1 MAAPGDAV
9 DEQVAAAVGAY
20 VPQRHRGEG
29 LLLALDDHDRS
40 QSSSANRVTAGAFG
54 FFAFNQSRERPEL
67 YHEPLRFDTIPSRP
81 IRHACSNTSGP
92 SASRCSLSCTPCP
105 ARASSRARVALRRSS
120 GSRRRS
126 SPFSSIKSKAYMK
139 AVPPFRHR
147 RISSKSAMPSSPH
160 ATASLSRMH
169 EGKRRPRSLTVLRHR
184 ETISAWTPLYVSW
197 CCL

>member
-92 SASRCSLSCTPCP
+92 SGSGCSLSRTPYP
-105 ARASSRARVALRRSS
+105 ARASSFARVALRRSS

-126 SPFSSIKSKAYMK
+126 SSFSDQVEGIGTSW
-139 AVPPFRHR
+139 HR
-147 RISSKSAMPSSPH
+147 GAGSGCARTERCRPSPQ
-160 ATASLSRMH
+160 ATASPSRMQPP
-169 EGKRRPRSLTVLRHR
+169 ERRGPARIKADQVLVR
-184 ETISAWTPLYVSW
+184 AP
-197 CCL
+197 